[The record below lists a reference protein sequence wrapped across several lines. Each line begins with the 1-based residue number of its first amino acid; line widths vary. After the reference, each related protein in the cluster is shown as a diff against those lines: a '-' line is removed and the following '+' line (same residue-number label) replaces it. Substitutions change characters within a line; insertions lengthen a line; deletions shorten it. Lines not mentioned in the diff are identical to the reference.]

1 VYSIKTI
8 STFIVLIIMYSE
20 KEKQDMLKL
29 AREAIETAYKGENP
43 KLPDGLNEKRGV
55 FVTLKK
61 NNELRGCIGFPD
73 AVYPLKEAIVK
84 AARAAAF
91 NDPRFP
97 PLREEELKDIEI
109 EISVLTPKEEIAPDP
124 QNITIGKHGLIV
136 EYGLLSG
143 LLLPQVAVE
152 QGWDA
157 EEFLNQVCIKAGMPP
172 FVWKRM
178 PIKLYRFEAEVF
190 SETQP

>member
-1 VYSIKTI
+1 
-8 STFIVLIIMYSE
+8 MYSE

-29 AREAIETAYKGENP
+29 AREAIETAYKGESP
-43 KLPDGLNEKRGV
+43 KLPEGLSEKRGV
-55 FVTLKK
+55 FVTIKK
-61 NNELRGCIGFPD
+61 NNKLRGCIGFPD
-73 AVYPLKEAIVK
+73 AIYPLKEAIAK

-97 PLREEELKDIEI
+97 PLKEEELKDVEI
-109 EISVLTPKEEIAPDP
+109 EISILTPKEEIAPDP
-124 QNITIGKHGLIV
+124 QNVTIGKHGLIV

-172 FVWKRM
+172 FAWKHM

-190 SETQP
+190 NETQL